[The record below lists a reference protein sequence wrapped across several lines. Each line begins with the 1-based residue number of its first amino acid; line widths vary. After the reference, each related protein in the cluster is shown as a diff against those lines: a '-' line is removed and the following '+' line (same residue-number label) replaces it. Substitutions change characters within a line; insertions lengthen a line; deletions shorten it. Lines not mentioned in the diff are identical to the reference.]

1 LVNEVKPLKW
11 RSIAIGWSPAVL

>member
-1 LVNEVKPLKW
+1 LVNEIKPLKW